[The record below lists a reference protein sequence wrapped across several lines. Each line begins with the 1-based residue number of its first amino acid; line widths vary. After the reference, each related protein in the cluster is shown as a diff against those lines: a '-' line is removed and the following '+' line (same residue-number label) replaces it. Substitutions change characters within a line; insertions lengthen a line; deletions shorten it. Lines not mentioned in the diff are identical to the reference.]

1 MDLGTVKIISQII
14 AQLSLTEYIYL
25 PSGRKLGFLSAYDL
39 MNNDDIMISINNHRL
54 QKLIEKMEIH
64 GIATKEN
71 SASFLNNPYGK
82 QAIEKIVE
90 NSSAK
95 GNIDLDELIR
105 VNYIDVK
112 VTDEGTKQ

>member
-25 PSGRKLGFLSAYDL
+25 PNGRKLGFLSAYDL
-39 MNNDDIMISINNHRL
+39 MNNDDIMLSINNHRL
-54 QKLIEKMEIH
+54 QDLVEKMEVH

-71 SASFLNNPYGK
+71 SALFLKNPYGK
-82 QAIEKIVE
+82 EVITKIVD

-105 VNYIDVK
+105 INYLEVNIK
-112 VTDEGTKQ
+112 NESTE